1 MNLNTI
7 ALRHHKWVEQMNWHN
22 RTHLEAAGMIASEIG
37 EVCGETHLT
46 GITDRFAEEV
56 ADVILRVLDEA
67 VVLGISIDDA
77 VSRLSDQTIA
87 YESLERSLI
96 RMTTRIAPLV
106 NAARQS
112 DFVKLEHALAGIV
125 KHCLELDA
133 RLSLKLE
140 QKIEQKMAKN
150 LLAGKR
156 GRLI

>member
-1 MNLNTI
+1 MKLNTI
-7 ALRHHKWVEQMNWHN
+7 ALRHHQWVEQMNWHN

-77 VSRLSDQTIA
+77 VSRLPEQTVA

-106 NAARQS
+106 NAARES
-112 DFVKLEHALAGIV
+112 DFKKLEHALAGIV
-125 KHCLELDA
+125 KHCFELDA
-133 RLSLKLE
+133 RLSLGLKR
-140 QKIEQKMAKN
+140 KIEEKMAKN
-150 LLAGKR
+150 FLAGNR